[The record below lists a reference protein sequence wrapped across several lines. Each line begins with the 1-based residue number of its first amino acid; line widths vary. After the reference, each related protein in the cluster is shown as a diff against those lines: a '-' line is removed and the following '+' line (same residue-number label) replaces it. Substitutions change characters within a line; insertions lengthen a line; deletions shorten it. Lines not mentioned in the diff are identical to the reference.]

1 MEKGYAQQGRPRAVK
16 KSINLSTN
24 KSTRPDSFT
33 GKFYQIVREELTS
46 ILLKFFPKISE
57 GGILLNSF

>member
-1 MEKGYAQQGRPRAVK
+1 MYLP
-16 KSINLSTN
+16 TN

-33 GKFYQIVREELTS
+33 GKFYQILREELTF

-57 GGILLNSF
+57 GGTLLNSF